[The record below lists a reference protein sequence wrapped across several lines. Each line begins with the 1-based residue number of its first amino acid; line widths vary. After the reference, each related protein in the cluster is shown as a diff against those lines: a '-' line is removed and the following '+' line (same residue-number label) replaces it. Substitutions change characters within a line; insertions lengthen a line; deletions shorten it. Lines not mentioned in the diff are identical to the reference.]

1 MRVRSSVQS
10 RFSLDMHTMV
20 VSHASLQSSKEGQS
34 QGGPCCGYF
43 FITFQEGRPTG
54 SYEGWEVV

>member
-20 VSHASLQSSKEGQS
+20 VSHASLQSSMNVPRKVKA
-34 QGGPCCGYF
+34 
-43 FITFQEGRPTG
+43 QEVRALAT
-54 SYEGWEVV
+54 SL